1 MRSLFPCFP
10 LKEKKSVINWLLRTA
25 KLCIMWFE
33 PGLYFLLL
41 TSAHVFWDYVWH
53 HEISLRVA
61 LEEEVV
67 PSSEMWKEAQ
77 SDFFFFFYQQPNLA
91 PFGILLDT
99 TSNHTFLK
107 KKISICFL
115 SWLSAETS
123 RPLASSSLSPFFFYS
138 NVCTILSREKKQTFQ
153 TIRVFVTIV

>member
-1 MRSLFPCFP
+1 MVFEITFGIMKYHYVSRWRRKLFHL
-10 LKEKKSVINWLLRTA
+10 LKCGKKLKAI
-25 KLCIMWFE
+25 
-33 PGLYFLLL
+33 FL
-41 TSAHVFWDYVWH
+41 
-53 HEISLRVA
+53 
-61 LEEEVV
+61 
-67 PSSEMWKEAQ
+67 
-77 SDFFFFFYQQPNLA
+77 FFYQQPNLA

-123 RPLASSSLSPFFFYS
+123 RPLASSSLSPFFF
-138 NVCTILSREKKQTFQ
+138 ILMCVQYFQGKKKQTFQ